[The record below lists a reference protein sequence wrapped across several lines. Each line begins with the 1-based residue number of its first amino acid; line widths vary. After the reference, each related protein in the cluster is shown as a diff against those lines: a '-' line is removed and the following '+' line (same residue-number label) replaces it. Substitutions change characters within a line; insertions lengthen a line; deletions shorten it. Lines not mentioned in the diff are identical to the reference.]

1 MIEIK
6 TSIDDV
12 TLEETSES
20 VEAAFPYRGNRDTLG
35 PAACSLCPWHW
46 HNEVELFYIESG
58 ALRYSLPGLTRD
70 FHAGDVGFV
79 NANVLHM
86 TRYLGDQPCLQQ
98 EHIFLPRLVGG
109 ASGSAIE
116 RRYVQPLLLNR
127 EAELI
132 YIPADHPQAEA
143 LRERMDAAYDAF
155 QRQSPGYEIAVRDQ
169 MSALW
174 LALLA
179 LAPETRSNRSGVDDA
194 RLKAMLRFIDQNY
207 AERLTLADIAAAA
220 SVGPREAAR
229 CFRRALNLSPIEYLL
244 SYRVDK
250 AGELLRATDRS
261 VTDIS
266 LSCGF
271 ASVSYFGKLFR
282 EKLGV
287 SPSEYRRARQD
298 GPGQA

>member
-1 MIEIK
+1 MIEIR
-6 TSIDDV
+6 TNIDDV

-35 PAACSLCPWHW
+35 PMTCGLCPWHW

-58 ALRYSLPGLTRD
+58 ALRYSLPGMTRD

-86 TRYLGDQPCLQQ
+86 TRYLGDVPCVQQ

-116 RRYVQPLLLNR
+116 QKYVQPLLMNR
-127 EAELI
+127 EAELLF
-132 YIPADHPQAEA
+132 IPGDHPKAEA
-143 LRERMDAAYDAF
+143 LRTRMDRALDAF
-155 QRQSPGYEIAVRDQ
+155 ERQSPGYEIDVRDE

-174 LALLA
+174 LQMLT
-179 LAPETRSNRSGVDDA
+179 LAPKARSHHSGVDDA
-194 RLKAMLRFIDQNY
+194 RLKAMLRFIDHNY
-207 AERLTLADIAAAA
+207 AERLSLADIASAA
-220 SVGPREAAR
+220 SVGPREGAR

-244 SYRVDK
+244 SYRLDR

-271 ASVSYFGKLFR
+271 TSVSYFGKLFR
-282 EKLGV
+282 EKVGV
-287 SPSEYRRARQD
+287 SPTEYRKRKS
-298 GPGQA
+298 GE